1 MTEADAL
8 RTEIAGLV
16 GALQGSRESVDSLRA
31 DLATVAAALTDE
43 RAKSAESER
52 DYQNEHKAHADTKAA
67 LAESREQTKSAL
79 ALGNHALEASRA
91 ETAAAQARIA
101 ELEAERDTACADRD
115 FFDRERMKTVEL
127 LDISEGQRQTAETAL
142 AALVKAASDV
152 AANFGKPRSAERE
165 ISLMR
170 LVNDHLRKGDDRG

>member
-101 ELEAERDTACADRD
+101 ELESERDTWRRACDRD
-115 FFDRERMKTVEL
+115 TKAAMA
-127 LDISEGQRQTAETAL
+127 AEAAL
-142 AALVKAASDV
+142 AALRERVEKATSV
-152 AANFGKPRSAERE
+152 LSERRVLNPVSQTARALE
-165 ISLMR
+165 A
-170 LVNDHLRKGDDRG
+170 LRG